1 MTTLEIQV
9 PDQKAKNYKALF
21 QSLAKRDMTW
31 EDIEDM
37 LLGIKMEE
45 VSSDNLEDYIHQE
58 NFSEVY
64 EGRNITSY
72 TQRPT

>member
-45 VSSDNLEDYIHQE
+45 VSSDNLEDYISSRE
-58 NFSEVY
+58 FLRGVW
-64 EGRNITSY
+64 R
-72 TQRPT
+72 